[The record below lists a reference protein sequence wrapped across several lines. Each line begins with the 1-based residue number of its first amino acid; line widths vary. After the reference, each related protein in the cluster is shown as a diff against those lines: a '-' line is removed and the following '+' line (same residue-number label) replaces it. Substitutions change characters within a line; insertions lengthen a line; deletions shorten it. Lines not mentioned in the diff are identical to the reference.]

1 MKKLNTRRLDNL
13 SKATHGVRNRVKSDP
28 SSVVLGPV
36 LWTPTPSCLLTAC
49 ETAFLHIG
57 HVRGPFPASSL
68 VRLLLFS
75 KMDSLGERIGA

>member
-36 LWTPTPSCLLTAC
+36 LWPPHLP
-49 ETAFLHIG
+49 AFSQH
-57 HVRGPFPASSL
+57 
-68 VRLLLFS
+68 VRLLSDTL
-75 KMDSLGERIGA
+75 AT